1 LKGGERV
8 ARKATTKDTIRK
20 NTISDMKSL
29 GVYSTSYNSI
39 IDIYSE
45 LREQYELLTK
55 EYKKGGYK
63 YEIETADGGGKKSP
77 IVATLETLRKDILAY
92 SDRLKLNPKAMESTK
107 PSGNK
112 KSKLGDMLKK
122 IDRQ

>member
-1 LKGGERV
+1 MKGGERV

-29 GVYSTSYNSI
+29 GVYNTSYNPI

-45 LREQYELLTK
+45 LREQYELHTK
-55 EYKKGGYK
+55 EFKKGGYK
-63 YEIETADGGGKKSP
+63 YEIKTADGGGKKSP

-107 PSGNK
+107 TGGKK